1 MARILLSVATRDELL
16 VPFLLIT
23 IAEEKRVMKKLLVHS
38 LVVASLAILLLPT
51 VVAAQNPNNDPSL
64 AGAQLLNPDDH
75 TLILIDHESQMAF
88 AVGSQPIENLRNNT
102 VGLAKS
108 AKLFEVDTI
117 VTTVAERQFSGP
129 LFPGLREVF
138 PDTSQYID
146 RTTMNTWEDKR
157 VVARVEEY
165 GHKRLVIA
173 GLWTEVC
180 VVLPT
185 ISAIE
190 DGYQVYVITDASGGV
205 SPEAHE
211 RAIQRMVQAGAI
223 PMTWLQYLLELHRDW
238 ARVGKYNEVNAIS
251 IEHGGGYGLGID
263 YIKTM
268 QRWAK
273 EDAE

>member
-1 MARILLSVATRDELL
+1 MTRWN
-16 VPFLLIT
+16 P
-23 IAEEKRVMKKLLVHS
+23 
-38 LVVASLAILLLPT
+38 ASWMLAILLVLIP
-51 VVAAQNPNNDPSL
+51 AMGMAQNPHNDPSL

-88 AVGSQPIENLRNNT
+88 AVGSQPIETLRNNT
-102 VGLAKS
+102 VGLAKA
-108 AKLFEVDTI
+108 AKLFNVDTI
-117 VTTVAERQFSGP
+117 VTTVAERSFSGP
-129 LFPGLREVF
+129 LFPGLRAVF
-138 PDTSQYID
+138 PDTSSYID
-146 RTTMNTWEDKR
+146 RTTMNTWEDTR
-157 VVARVEEY
+157 VVKQVKKF

-205 SPEAHE
+205 SEEAHE
-211 RAIQRMVQAGAI
+211 RAIQRMIQAGAI

-238 ARVGKYNEVNAIS
+238 ARAEKYNEVNAIAM
-251 IEHGGGYGLGID
+251 EHGGGYGLGID

-268 QRWAK
+268 QKWAA
-273 EDAE
+273 EDAAKK

>member
-1 MARILLSVATRDELL
+1 MKLS
-16 VPFLLIT
+16 
-23 IAEEKRVMKKLLVHS
+23 KLTS
-38 LVVASLAILLLPT
+38 VVAITLVAVGCAT
-51 VVAAQNPNNDPSL
+51 VPPAEAADKSSNPHNDPKL

-75 TLILIDHESQMAF
+75 TLLLIDHESQMAF

-117 VTTVAERQFSGP
+117 VTTVAEKSFSGP
-129 LFPGLREVF
+129 LFPGLRKVF
-138 PDTSQYID
+138 PDEGQYID
-146 RTTMNTWEDKR
+146 RTTMNTWEDTR
-157 VVARVEEY
+157 VVARVKKF
-165 GHKRLVIA
+165 GHKKLVIA

-190 DGYQVYVITDASGGV
+190 DGYQVYIVTDASGGV

-211 RAIQRMVQAGAI
+211 RAVQRMIQAGAI

-238 ARVGKYNEVNAIS
+238 ARAAKYEAVNAIAK
-251 IEHGGGYGLGID
+251 EHGGAYGLGFD

-268 QRWAK
+268 QKWAK
-273 EDAE
+273 EGKSGH

>member
-1 MARILLSVATRDELL
+1 MKFVQTFVFVLLATA
-16 VPFLLIT
+16 LIT
-23 IAEEKRVMKKLLVHS
+23 SPAL
-38 LVVASLAILLLPT
+38 
-51 VVAAQNPNNDPSL
+51 AQNPNNDPSL

-108 AKLFEVDTI
+108 AKLFDVDTI
-117 VTTVAERQFSGP
+117 VTTVAEKSFSGP
-129 LFPGLREVF
+129 LFPGLRAVF
-138 PDTSQYID
+138 PNESEYID

-157 VVARVEEY
+157 VVKKVEEF
-165 GHKRLVIA
+165 GHKKLVLA

-180 VVLPT
+180 IVLPT

-190 DGYQVYVITDASGGV
+190 DGYQVYIITDASGGV

-211 RAIQRMVQAGAI
+211 RAVQRMIQAGAI

-238 ARVGKYNEVNAIS
+238 ARAEKYDEVNAIS
-251 IEHGGGYGLGID
+251 IEHGGGYGIGID

-268 QRWAK
+268 QKWAK
-273 EDAE
+273 EDAGGH